1 MLRIPRLLASAALLS
16 SVASAAVSAQ
26 QIEPQH
32 GAGRAE
38 QPANKDKAVARFTTV
53 VPDGAAQNGDRAS
66 EPPATAR
73 GSVWTQSGWDKVT
86 AHWRAQD
93 GAKLSACEK
102 EAQDQR
108 LEGNA
113 ARSHIA
119 SCMNRS

>member
-1 MLRIPRLLASAALLS
+1 MMRIPRLLASVALLS
-16 SVASAAVSAQ
+16 SVASAEVSAQ
-26 QIEPQH
+26 PIEPQH

-53 VPDGAAQNGDRAS
+53 PGDAAPKGDRAS
-66 EPPATAR
+66 EPAATAR
-73 GSVWTQSGWDKVT
+73 GSVWTQSGWNKVT
-86 AHWRAQD
+86 ANWRAQD

-102 EAQDQR
+102 EAQDRR